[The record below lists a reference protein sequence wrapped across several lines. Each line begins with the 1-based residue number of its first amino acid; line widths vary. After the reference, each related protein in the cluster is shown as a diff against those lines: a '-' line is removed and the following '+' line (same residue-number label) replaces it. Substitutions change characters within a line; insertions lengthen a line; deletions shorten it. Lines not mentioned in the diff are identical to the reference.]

1 MTCSVNFNFICL
13 QFHKN
18 NYIIKIKHLNI
29 NDWRGVIMSFLDDLF
44 SKAKDVSKAAGKKTD
59 NLVKISKL
67 KMQCATI
74 NNNIKSTYEK
84 LGNIVY
90 DMIKSDSEN
99 QTVLLGVVQEIDDL
113 YKQLERTTK
122 KLEKLRKIYSC
133 PRCDEKNKATAVY
146 CAKCG
151 KKLVVT
157 DSYEEN
163 EVYADVDIDEDDDD
177 DIGFPSVE

>member
-1 MTCSVNFNFICL
+1 
-13 QFHKN
+13 
-18 NYIIKIKHLNI
+18 
-29 NDWRGVIMSFLDDLF
+29 MSFFDEVF
-44 SKAKDVSKAAGKKTD
+44 SKAKDVTKAAGKKTD

-74 NNNIKSTYEK
+74 NSNIKATYEK

-90 DMIKSDSEN
+90 GMIKSDNEN
-99 QTVLLGVVQEIDDL
+99 QTVLLGVVSEIDEL

-151 KKLVVT
+151 KRLVVT
-157 DSYEEN
+157 DSYEDN
-163 EVYADVDIDEDDDD
+163 DMYAGVDIDDDGIDDD
-177 DIGFPSVE
+177 DIGFPPVD

>member
-1 MTCSVNFNFICL
+1 M
-13 QFHKN
+13 
-18 NYIIKIKHLNI
+18 KHLNI
-29 NDWRGVIMSFLDDLF
+29 NEWRGVVMSFLDDVF
-44 SKAKDVSKAAGKKTD
+44 SKAKDVTKAAGKKTD

-74 NNNIKSTYEK
+74 NNNIRSTYEK
-84 LGNIVY
+84 LGNTVY

-99 QTVLLGVVQEIDDL
+99 QTVLLGVVSEIDDL

-151 KKLVVT
+151 KRLVVT
-157 DSYEEN
+157 DSYEDN
-163 EVYADVDIDEDDDD
+163 DIYVDVDIDDDDDD